1 MEFLVISHDRTDD
14 EALARRMAVRERCRA
29 AARRTERCGNVL
41 SVGAT
46 LGEEGHMVGSTA
58 VLSFPGR
65 IAFHKLA
72 GKRFPTTVP
81 GTGSRARS
89 TSSGCRYDG
98 LREQRRRGRWRAPRS
113 DNEGRDVGCR

>member
-1 MEFLVISHDRTDD
+1 MEFPVIAHDRTDHA
-14 EALARRMAVRERCRA
+14 ALARRMVVRERCRA
-29 AARRTERCGNVL
+29 AARRTIRSGNVL
-41 SVGAT
+41 SGGAT
-46 LGEEGHMVGSTA
+46 LGEDGHMVGSTA

-89 TSSGCRYDG
+89 IFVR
-98 LREQRRRGRWRAPRS
+98 LPL
-113 DNEGRDVGCR
+113 